1 MLAVR
6 PATQND
12 VDFLV
17 STQEAPHARGF
28 IHPATRNQIIAA
40 FENPERATFVI
51 SDDDKPVGMLL
62 FAYERDNRWLIELRR
77 IVVMV
82 PGRGVGSFALNWLV
96 DWCFNEIGVH
106 RVWLEVVES
115 NAQARHVYEGA
126 GFQLEGT
133 YRDGFRDEVGR
144 YANLC
149 VYGMLK
155 TD

>member
-6 PATQND
+6 PATYDD

-28 IHPATRNQIIAA
+28 IHRATREQIIAA
-40 FENPERATFVI
+40 FEGPERATFII
-51 SDDDKPVGMLL
+51 SDDDVPAGMLL
-62 FAYERDNRWLIELRR
+62 FSHEPDNPWLIELRR
-77 IVVMV
+77 IVVMM

-96 DWCFNEIGVH
+96 DWCFNEIGAH
-106 RVWLEVVES
+106 RIWLEVVES
-115 NAQARHVYEGA
+115 NAQARHVYERA
-126 GFQLEGT
+126 GFRLEGT
-133 YRDGFRDEVGR
+133 YRDGFRGEDGR

-155 TD
+155 SD